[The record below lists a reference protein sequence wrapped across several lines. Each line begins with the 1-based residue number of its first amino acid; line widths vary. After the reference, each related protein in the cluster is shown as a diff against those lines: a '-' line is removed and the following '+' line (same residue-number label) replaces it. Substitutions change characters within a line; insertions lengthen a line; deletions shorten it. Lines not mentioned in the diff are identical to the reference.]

1 MNAAERIQELKAQR
15 KAIIL
20 AHNYQPPEVQ
30 DIADFVGDSLGLSQ
44 KAASTDAE
52 VIIFCGVDFMA
63 ESAKI
68 LSPQKKVILPES
80 DAMCPM
86 SAMCTDLELG
96 PMKEKYP
103 EAAVVAYV
111 NTSAAVKALADVCC
125 TSSNAVKVVG
135 SVPQKR
141 IIFVPD
147 RNLGAYV
154 QRFHPDKEILLWPG
168 YCPTHHDISVQE
180 IKELQCQHPRAKL
193 MVHPE
198 CIPDVIDLAD
208 NVSSTEGMIKYARTN
223 EAREFIVGTE
233 VDMTYRLSKEVP
245 DKKFIPVPSAI
256 CPNMKRTTVSSL
268 IRALETMS
276 PEITLAPG
284 IIEAARKP
292 LERMMEIGRGD

>member
-68 LSPQKKVILPES
+68 LSPEKIVILPES

-135 SVPQKR
+135 KIPQKL

-168 YCPTHHDISVQE
+168 YCPTHHDISVRE
-180 IKELQCQHPRAKL
+180 IKELQRQHPHAKV

-223 EAREFIVGTE
+223 EAMEFIVGTE
-233 VDMTYRLSKEVP
+233 VDMTYRLSKESP
-245 DKKFIPVPSAI
+245 DKKFFPVPSAV
-256 CPNMKRTTVSSL
+256 CPNMKRTTISSL
-268 IRALETMS
+268 VRALETMS
-276 PEITLAPG
+276 PEITLSPE

>member
-68 LSPQKKVILPES
+68 LSPEKIVILPES

-135 SVPQKR
+135 KIPQKL

-168 YCPTHHDISVQE
+168 YCPTHHDISVRE
-180 IKELQCQHPRAKL
+180 IKELQRQHPQAKV

-223 EAREFIVGTE
+223 EAMEFIVGTE
-233 VDMTYRLSKEVP
+233 VDMTYRLSKESP
-245 DKKFIPVPSAI
+245 DKKFFPVPSAV
-256 CPNMKRTTVSSL
+256 CPNMKRTTISSL
-268 IRALETMS
+268 VRALETMS
-276 PEITLAPG
+276 PEITLSPE

>member
-1 MNAAERIQELKAQR
+1 MNAVERIQELKAQR
-15 KAIIL
+15 KAVIL

-30 DIADFVGDSLGLSQ
+30 DVADYVGDSLGLSQ
-44 KAASTDAE
+44 QAASTDAE

-68 LSPQKKVILPES
+68 LSPAKKVVLPVSE
-80 DAMCPM
+80 AMCPM
-86 SAMCTDLELG
+86 SAMCTDLELA
-96 PMKEKYP
+96 PIKEKYP
-103 EAAVVAYV
+103 EAAIVAYV

-135 SVPQKR
+135 KMPQKQ

-168 YCPTHHDISVQE
+168 YCHTHHDISVLDL
-180 IKELQCQHPRAKL
+180 KELKRQHPQAKL

-198 CIPDVIDLAD
+198 CTPEVIDMAD
-208 NVSSTEGMIKYARTN
+208 HVSSTEGMIKFAKN
-223 EAREFIVGTE
+223 DQAKEFIVGTE
-233 VDMTYRLSKEVP
+233 VDMTYRLRKVVP
-245 DKKFIPVPSAI
+245 GKKFISVPTAV
-256 CPNMKRTTVSSL
+256 CPNMKMTTLSS
-268 IRALETMS
+268 IVKALEELS
-276 PEITLAPG
+276 PEIVLAPE

-292 LERMMEIGRGD
+292 LELMMEIGRGD

>member
-15 KAIIL
+15 KAVIL
-20 AHNYQPPEVQ
+20 AHNYQSPEVQ
-30 DIADFVGDSLGLSQ
+30 DVADYVGDSLGLSQ

-68 LSPQKKVILPES
+68 LSPEKKVILPES

-96 PMKEKYP
+96 PVKEKYP

-125 TSSNAVKVVG
+125 TSANAVKVVG
-135 SVPQKR
+135 KMPQKR

-168 YCPTHHDISVQE
+168 FCPTHHDIDVQDL
-180 IKELQCQHPRAKL
+180 KELKRKHPGAKL

-198 CIPDVIDLAD
+198 CTPEVIDMAD
-208 NVSSTEGMIKYARTN
+208 HVSSTEGMIRYSKSSDAQ
-223 EAREFIVGTE
+223 EFIVGTE
-233 VDMTYRLSKEVP
+233 VDMTYRLGKEAP
-245 DKKFIPVPSAI
+245 GKTFIPVPTAV
-256 CPNMKRTTVSSL
+256 CPNMKRTTISSL
-268 IRALETMS
+268 IKALETLS
-276 PEITLAPG
+276 PEIDLSPE

-292 LERMMEIGRGD
+292 LEKMMEIGRGD

>member
-30 DIADFVGDSLGLSQ
+30 DIADYVGDSLGLSQ

-63 ESAKI
+63 ESAKV
-68 LSPQKKVILPES
+68 LSPGKKVVLPES

-86 SAMCTDLELG
+86 SAMCTDVELA
-96 PMKEKYP
+96 PIKERYP

-135 SVPQKR
+135 SVPQKQ

-154 QRFHPDKEILLWPG
+154 QRFHPEKEILLWPG
-168 YCPTHHDISVQE
+168 YCPTHHDISVEE
-180 IKELQCQHPRAKL
+180 IMELKRQHPRAKL

-198 CIPDVIDLAD
+198 CTPEVIDLAD
-208 NVSSTEGMIKYARTN
+208 HVSSTEGMITYSKN
-223 EAREFIVGTE
+223 EDAREFIVGTE
-233 VDMTYRLSKEVP
+233 VDMTHRLRKESP
-245 DKKFIPVPSAI
+245 GKKFIPIPTAI
-256 CPNMKRTTVSSL
+256 CPNMKRTTLDSL
-268 IRALETMS
+268 VRALETMS
-276 PEITLAPG
+276 PEILLSPD

>member
-1 MNAAERIQELKAQR
+1 MNAVERIQELKAQR

-30 DIADFVGDSLGLSQ
+30 DIADYVGDSLGLSQ
-44 KAASTDAE
+44 QAASTDAE

-68 LSPQKKVILPES
+68 LSPGKKVILPDS

-86 SAMCTDLELG
+86 SAMCTDLELA
-96 PMKEKYP
+96 PVKEKYP

-135 SVPQKR
+135 RLPQKQ
-141 IIFVPD
+141 ILFVPD

-168 YCPTHHDISVQE
+168 YCPTHHDISVQD
-180 IKELQCQHPRAKL
+180 IMELKRQHPQAKV

-198 CIPDVIDLAD
+198 CTPEVIDIAD
-208 NVSSTEGMIKYARTN
+208 HVSSTEGMIKYAKTN

-233 VDMTYRLSKEVP
+233 VDMTYRLGKEVP
-245 DKKFIPVPSAI
+245 HKGFIPIPTAV
-256 CPNMKRTTVSSL
+256 CPNMKRTTTSSL
-268 IRALETMS
+268 IKALETMS
-276 PEITLAPG
+276 PEIILPPE

>member
-1 MNAAERIQELKAQR
+1 MNVVERIQELKAQR

-44 KAASTDAE
+44 KAANTDAE

-68 LSPQKKVILPES
+68 LSPEKKVILPES
-80 DAMCPM
+80 DAMCPI

-135 SVPQKR
+135 NIPQKR

-180 IKELQCQHPRAKL
+180 IKEIQRQHPKAKL

-245 DKKFIPVPSAI
+245 NKKYIPVPSAI

-276 PEITLAPG
+276 PEITLAPEM
-284 IIEAARKP
+284 IEAARKP

>member
-15 KAIIL
+15 KAVIL
-20 AHNYQPPEVQ
+20 AHNYQSPEVQ
-30 DIADFVGDSLGLSQ
+30 DVADYVGDSLGLSQ

-68 LSPQKKVILPES
+68 LSPNKKVILPES

-86 SAMCTDLELG
+86 SAMCTDLELA
-96 PMKEKYP
+96 PVKEKYP
-103 EAAVVAYV
+103 EAAIVAYV

-125 TSSNAVKVVG
+125 TSANAVKVVG
-135 SVPQKR
+135 KMPQKR

-168 YCPTHHDISVQE
+168 FCPTHHDMDVQDL
-180 IKELQCQHPRAKL
+180 KELKKKHPKAKL

-198 CIPDVIDLAD
+198 CTPEVIDMAD
-208 NVSSTEGMIKYARTN
+208 SVSSTEGMIKYAKGSD
-223 EAREFIVGTE
+223 AQEFIVGTE
-233 VDMTYRLSKEVP
+233 VDMTYRLGKEVP
-245 DKKFIPVPSAI
+245 GKTFIPVPTAV
-256 CPNMKRTTVSSL
+256 CPNMKRTTISSL
-268 IRALETMS
+268 IKALETLS
-276 PEITLAPG
+276 PEITLSPEL
-284 IIEAARKP
+284 IEAARKP

>member
-1 MNAAERIQELKAQR
+1 MNVVERIQELKAQR

-44 KAASTDAE
+44 KAANTDAE

-68 LSPQKKVILPES
+68 LSPEKKVILPES

-103 EAAVVAYV
+103 EAVVVAYV

-135 SVPQKR
+135 NIPQKR

-180 IKELQCQHPRAKL
+180 IKEIQRQHPKAKL

-208 NVSSTEGMIKYARTN
+208 NVSYTEGMIKYARTN

-276 PEITLAPG
+276 PEITLAPEM
-284 IIEAARKP
+284 IEAARKP

>member
-1 MNAAERIQELKAQR
+1 MNAAERIQELKAKR
-15 KAIIL
+15 KAVIL

-30 DIADFVGDSLGLSQ
+30 DIADYVGDSLGLSQ

-68 LSPQKKVILPES
+68 LSPGKKVILPES

-86 SAMCTDLELG
+86 SAMCTDLELA
-96 PMKEKYP
+96 PIKEKYP

-135 SVPQKR
+135 KLPQR
-141 IIFVPD
+141 QIIFVPD

-168 YCPTHHDISVQE
+168 YCPTHHDISAQDL
-180 IKELQCQHPRAKL
+180 KELKRLHPKAKL

-198 CIPDVIDLAD
+198 CTPEVIDIAD
-208 NVSSTEGMIKYARTN
+208 HVSSTEGMIKYAKTN
-223 EAREFIVGTE
+223 EAKEFIVGTE
-233 VDMTYRLSKEVP
+233 VDMTYRLGKEAP
-245 DKKFIPVPSAI
+245 DKRFIPVPTAV
-256 CPNMKRTTVSSL
+256 CPNMKRTTLSSL
-268 IRALETMS
+268 VKALETMS
-276 PEITLAPG
+276 PEITLSPEM
-284 IIEAARKP
+284 IEAARKP

>member
-68 LSPQKKVILPES
+68 LSPEKIVILPES

-96 PMKEKYP
+96 PMKERYP

-135 SVPQKR
+135 KIPQKL

-168 YCPTHHDISVQE
+168 YCPTHHDISVRE
-180 IKELQCQHPRAKL
+180 IKELQRQHPQAKV

-223 EAREFIVGTE
+223 EAMEFIVGTE
-233 VDMTYRLSKEVP
+233 VDMTYRLSKESP
-245 DKKFIPVPSAI
+245 DKKFFPVPSAV
-256 CPNMKRTTVSSL
+256 CPNMKRTTISSL
-268 IRALETMS
+268 VRALETMS
-276 PEITLAPG
+276 PEITLSPE

-292 LERMMEIGRGD
+292 LERMMEIGHGD

>member
-1 MNAAERIQELKAQR
+1 MNAAERIQELKAQH
-15 KAIIL
+15 KAVIL
-20 AHNYQPPEVQ
+20 AHNYQPPEIQ
-30 DIADFVGDSLGLSQ
+30 DLADFVGDSLGLSQ
-44 KAASTDAE
+44 QAAGTDAE

-68 LSPQKKVILPES
+68 LSPDKKVVLPETE
-80 DAMCPM
+80 AMCPM
-86 SAMCTDLELG
+86 AAMCTDVELG
-96 PMKEKYP
+96 PIKERYP

-135 SVPQKR
+135 RMPQRR

-168 YCPTHHDISVQE
+168 YCPTHHDMTVQE
-180 IKELQCQHPRAKL
+180 VMAIRRQHPQAKL

-198 CIPDVIDLAD
+198 CTPEVIDLAD
-208 NVSSTEGMIKYARTN
+208 HVSSTEGMIKYVKAS
-223 EAREFIVGTE
+223 EATEFIVGTE
-233 VDMTYRLSKEVP
+233 VDMTYRLSRVCPGKRYY
-245 DKKFIPVPSAI
+245 PVPSAV
-256 CPNMKRTTVSSL
+256 CPNMKRIGVSSL
-268 IRALETMS
+268 LRALETLS
-276 PEITLAPG
+276 PEVTLSRE